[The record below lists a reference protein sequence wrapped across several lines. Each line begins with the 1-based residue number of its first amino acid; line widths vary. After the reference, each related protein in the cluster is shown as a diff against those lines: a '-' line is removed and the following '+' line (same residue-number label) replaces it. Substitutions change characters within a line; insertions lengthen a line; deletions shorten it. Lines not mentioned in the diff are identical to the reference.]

1 MLVNR
6 FKLTKNF
13 CIFNNNKNYI
23 EFDNEGGSAFFIKFN
38 VSKRFGDSF
47 IDSNVFN
54 KNRKTSK
61 GTAKI

>member
-6 FKLTKNF
+6 FKLIKNF
-13 CIFNNNKNYI
+13 CIFNNNKHYI

-38 VSKRFGDSF
+38 VSKIFGNSS

-54 KNRKTSK
+54 KNRNTSK

>member
-23 EFDNEGGSAFFIKFN
+23 EFDNEVEGSAFFI
-38 VSKRFGDSF
+38 
-47 IDSNVFN
+47 
-54 KNRKTSK
+54 
-61 GTAKI
+61 